1 MQLISGHLELTSWLL
16 NQQKSAVNEKD
27 DSGWTPLIIAAS
39 AGHFFAYDPIYVTLV
54 VVKEGVGGIQVYLV
68 FLCCL
73 FVFIYIIRS
82 RTRIFK
88 ILKKLNKIKLCD
100 LFNLLDFILPY
111 CDKIRQY
118 QR

>member
-54 VVKEGVGGIQVYLV
+54 VVKGGGASKY
-68 FLCCL
+68 FLFFCVACSFSSIL
-73 FVFIYIIRS
+73 FGLGPVS
-82 RTRIFK
+82 
-88 ILKKLNKIKLCD
+88 LKA
-100 LFNLLDFILPY
+100 
-111 CDKIRQY
+111 
-118 QR
+118 